1 MGIID
6 ALFGMS
12 KQKAMRLNQ
21 LEAVLRETTWLS
33 PADREYLKAAFGK
46 YLKDGVTK
54 EEAAKE
60 FLELRKNYKDAI
72 TDTEIEKLK
81 AKIMSFFL

>member
-6 ALFGMS
+6 TLFGIHP
-12 KQKAMRLNQ
+12 QKAMRQDQ
-21 LEAVLRETTWLS
+21 LDQVLRETTWLS
-33 PADREYLKAAFGK
+33 PADREYLKAAFSK
-46 YLKDGVTK
+46 YLANGISK

-72 TDTEIEKLK
+72 TDMEIEKLK
-81 AKIMSFFL
+81 QKIMSFFL